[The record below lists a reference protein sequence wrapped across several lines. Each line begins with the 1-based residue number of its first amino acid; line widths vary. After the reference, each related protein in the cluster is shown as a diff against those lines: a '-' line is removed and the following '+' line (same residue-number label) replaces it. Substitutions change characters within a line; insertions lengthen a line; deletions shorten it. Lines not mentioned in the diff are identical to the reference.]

1 MNHIMVL
8 FFANL
13 RDYAGSKSLPM
24 EIPIGSDVK
33 TLKKLLVR
41 QNADLEQA
49 LQTVL
54 VSINHEYAFDED
66 VVPDGAEV
74 ALFPPVSGG

>member
-1 MNHIMVL
+1 MVL

>member
-1 MNHIMVL
+1 MNRIMVL

-13 RDYAGSKSLPM
+13 RDYAGSKSLSI
-24 EIPIGSDVK
+24 EIPTGSDVQ
-33 TLKKLLVR
+33 TFKKLLVQ
-41 QNADLEQA
+41 QNANLEKA
-49 LQTVL
+49 MQTVL

-66 VVPDGAEV
+66 VIPDGAEV